1 MMIMKTRNYEQVTD
15 KSIID
20 VKRYLLKHSHGY
32 YQQDIHDIMNRS
44 IDVSILKKKL
54 NKRADIQL
62 WLFSEIKKTIDQC
75 VSYDEMEEH
84 LIMMN
89 LLINQYYQPLL
100 EYKYR
105 LFYYILDGSDLSL
118 EIYCLLRHL
127 IDYRKTNLE
136 QFIKSIAV
144 YQFYGEDEFH
154 HLASE
159 IYLLEQK
166 YKQAY
171 RHLPYVSFDHSL
183 QRFERALYNY
193 SPLQFEKLLFK
204 QPLLLL
210 H

>member
-1 MMIMKTRNYEQVTD
+1 MNTRNYEQVID

-20 VKRYLLKHSHGY
+20 VKRYLLKHSQGY
-32 YQQDIHDIMNRS
+32 YQQDIHDIMNTS

-62 WLFSEIKKTIDQC
+62 WLFTEIKKTIDQC
-75 VSYDEMEEH
+75 LSYDDMEEH

-89 LLINQYYQPLL
+89 LLISRYYRPLL

-105 LFYYILDGSDLSL
+105 LFYYILDGSHLSL

-144 YQFYGEDEFH
+144 YQLYGEDEFH

-171 RHLPYVSFDHSL
+171 RHLPYVSFDRSL

-193 SPLQFEKLLFK
+193 SPLQFEKLFFK
-204 QPLLLL
+204 QPLLSFR
-210 H
+210 